1 MIAASGPVAAA
12 GEVLTLEEALG
23 LALTNNPGVENASID
38 IEKVG
43 DQVSATRKR
52 QYPAFNTTVRGSRNF
67 SDESYTIDQ
76 GALGTIAGTPVPE
89 QNTTLESKEDYS
101 AQFEVEVRQPLT
113 KLYSIGLNL
122 DKLEVDRKIGDQN
135 LRSKQQDVAL
145 KVKQEYYAILTTQ
158 SALEATEESIAFY
171 TSLVEIVGNRVTERT
186 ALEYQLLDAE
196 ARLAQA
202 RYDELEQTNDLA
214 DHKERLNQLMGRDI
228 DTPFMVAHVADI
240 PSPVLDP
247 EQAEAQAL
255 AQRPETREARL
266 KLAQAELERRIKTS
280 DYIPT
285 VDLKASY
292 IKLANTEF
300 IPDDYFFVGVVA
312 RWEFFDWGRRED
324 EISKARRSVSEAR
337 NLIREAD
344 HQVAAQ
350 VNQRIRDLQ
359 NAKGLVEVT
368 AMAQKAAREK
378 LRVTMNKYNEE
389 AALLD
394 DVLEAESKLAKAN
407 SDHEE
412 ATLGVLSATAELENA
427 LGED

>member
-122 DKLEVDRKIGDQN
+122 DKLEVDRKISDQN
-135 LRSKQQDVAL
+135 LRSKQQSVAL
-145 KVKQEYYAILTTQ
+145 NVKQEYYAILTTQ

-247 EQAEAQAL
+247 EQAEA
-255 AQRPETREARL
+255 
-266 KLAQAELERRIKTS
+266 ERRIKTS

-412 ATLGVLSATAELENA
+412 ATLGVLSATAELEKA